1 MKSILTILTLFLHS
15 FGANASILSDCEKKW
30 GTDYVMVKYCV
41 NRQTKAYNELY
52 GSKPPVKKSQTT
64 KKSNSSNDKYI
75 DIRKGAT
82 EIDSINKRYLKRK
95 ISKNARI
102 NEINKL
108 YSRKLITR
116 EQATSAINNEPVS
129 K

>member
-1 MKSILTILTLFLHS
+1 MKRALTIFIFFVYS
-15 FGANASILSDCEKKW
+15 FGVNASILSDCEKKW
-30 GTDYVMVKYCV
+30 GTDYVMVKYCI

-52 GSKPPVKKSQTT
+52 GSKPPVKKPQTT
-64 KKSNSSNDKYI
+64 NKSNSSNNKQI

-82 EIDSINKRYLKRK
+82 EVDSINKLYLKRK
-95 ISKNARI
+95 ISKSARI

-116 EQATSAINNEPVS
+116 EQATRAINNEPVS